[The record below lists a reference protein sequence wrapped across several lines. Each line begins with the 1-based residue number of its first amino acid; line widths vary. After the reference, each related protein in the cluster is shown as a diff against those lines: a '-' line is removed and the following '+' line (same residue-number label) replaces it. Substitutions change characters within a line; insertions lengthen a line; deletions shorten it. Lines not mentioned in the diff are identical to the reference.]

1 MDSGSREHSASRVV
15 CGSALTDGG
24 EKLHAHFSPTQQRL
38 RLTLELSQSLAA
50 VLEGENSLARH
61 FNIPLAS
68 DAMAGKID
76 SLFGN
81 IQLVEDDQGEV
92 DNNIRWL
99 DIVLATTYTPKRGED
114 GFHYLQLDGRKG
126 LIRVTESDHNFIES
140 GLPQKL
146 IDPRFYPSDV
156 QSEEET
162 MRLVE
167 VLLLNL
173 NELASQSESI

>member
-1 MDSGSREHSASRVV
+1 
-15 CGSALTDGG
+15 L
-24 EKLHAHFSPTQQRL
+24 Q
-38 RLTLELSQSLAA
+38 LTLELSQSLAA

-68 DAMAGKID
+68 DTMAGKID

-81 IQLVEDDQGEV
+81 IQLVQDDQGEV
-92 DNNIRWL
+92 DNDIRWL
-99 DIVLATTYTPKRGED
+99 DIVLARTYTPKRRED
-114 GFHYLQLDGRKG
+114 GYYYLQLNGRKG
-126 LIRVTESDHNFIES
+126 LIQVAESDHNFIKS

-146 IDPRFYPSDV
+146 INPRFYPSDV

-167 VLLLNL
+167 ELLLNL
-173 NELASQSESI
+173 NELASQSESFLN